1 MKIGRH
7 WVDHGS
13 DEESSWVDNTEV
25 FLQET
30 VLPVTLQN
38 GRKYVFNTGGTA
50 TAFEKI
56 QPHLLLEH
64 PLPPRRMASG
74 VLGENMEEGALSNED
89 KDMSFDI
96 VYNMDKL
103 NRCI

>member
-1 MKIGRH
+1 M
-7 WVDHGS
+7 
-13 DEESSWVDNTEV
+13 DNTEV
-25 FLQET
+25 FLQDT
-30 VLPVTLQN
+30 VLPVTLEN

-74 VLGENMEEGALSNED
+74 VLREKYGGGSPLKRRQRYEFRYCLQHGQAE
-89 KDMSFDI
+89 
-96 VYNMDKL
+96 
-103 NRCI
+103 